1 MEFLKNLTLKHSKK
15 TMITFREKQYTRWDD
30 TDALKRMRDSD
41 ILAEKKKSG
50 TLGDTATKMGVG
62 AAVGGTVGSIA
73 GGIAGMKKGGK
84 GFLKGAKSGAK
95 VGALLGGATA
105 GTAAAI
111 GNSKKQS
118 DINFYNN
125 RLEYAKRQAGRR
137 ERADWKS
144 NMTQREGYTY

>member
-1 MEFLKNLTLKHSKK
+1 
-15 TMITFREKQYTRWDD
+15 MITFKEKQYTRWDD

-41 ILAEKKKSG
+41 ILAERKKSG
-50 TLGDTATKMGVG
+50 TLGDTATKMGMG
-62 AAVGGTVGSIA
+62 AAVGATVGSVV
-73 GGIAGMKKGGK
+73 GGIAGMKRGGK
-84 GFLKGAKSGAK
+84 GFIKGAK
-95 VGALLGGATA
+95 GGAVAGSLLAGGAA

-118 DINFYNN
+118 DINFYNH

>member
-1 MEFLKNLTLKHSKK
+1 
-15 TMITFREKQYTRWDD
+15 
-30 TDALKRMRDSD
+30 
-41 ILAEKKKSG
+41 
-50 TLGDTATKMGVG
+50 MGMG
-62 AAVGGTVGSIA
+62 AAVGATVGSVV

-84 GFLKGAKSGAK
+84 GFIKGAK
-95 VGALLGGATA
+95 GGAIAGSLLAGGAA

-118 DINFYNN
+118 DINFYNR

>member
-1 MEFLKNLTLKHSKK
+1 
-15 TMITFREKQYTRWDD
+15 MITFREKQYTRWDD
-30 TDALKRMRDSD
+30 TDALKKMRDSD
-41 ILAEKKKSG
+41 ILAERKKSG
-50 TLGDTATKMGVG
+50 TLGDTATKMGMG
-62 AAVGGTVGSIA
+62 AAVGATVGSVV
-73 GGIAGMKKGGK
+73 GGIAGMKRGGK
-84 GFLKGAKSGAK
+84 GFIKGAK
-95 VGALLGGATA
+95 GGAIAGSLLAGGAA

-118 DINFYNN
+118 DINFYNR

>member
-1 MEFLKNLTLKHSKK
+1 
-15 TMITFREKQYTRWDD
+15 MITFKEKQYTRWDD
-30 TDALKRMRDSD
+30 TDTLKKMRDSD
-41 ILAEKKKSG
+41 ILAERKKSG
-50 TLGDTATKMGVG
+50 TLGDTATKMGLG
-62 AAVGGTVGSIA
+62 AAAGGVVGSVV

-84 GFLKGAKSGAK
+84 GFIKGAK
-95 VGALLGGATA
+95 GGAVAGSLLAGGAA

-118 DINFYNN
+118 DINFYNR

>member
-1 MEFLKNLTLKHSKK
+1 MILKHLKR
-15 TMITFREKQYTRWDD
+15 TMITFKEKQYTRWDD

-41 ILAEKKKSG
+41 ILAERKKSG
-50 TLGDTATKMGVG
+50 TLGDTATKMGMG
-62 AAVGGTVGSIA
+62 AAVGATVGSVV

-84 GFLKGAKSGAK
+84 GFIKGAK
-95 VGALLGGATA
+95 GGAIAGSLLAGGAA

-118 DINFYNN
+118 DINFYNR

-137 ERADWKS
+137 EKADWKS

>member
-1 MEFLKNLTLKHSKK
+1 
-15 TMITFREKQYTRWDD
+15 MIIFKEKQYTRWDD

-41 ILAEKKKSG
+41 ILAERKKSG
-50 TLGDTATKMGVG
+50 TLGDTATKMGMG
-62 AAVGGTVGSIA
+62 AAVGGTVGSIV

-84 GFLKGAKSGAK
+84 GFLKGAKRGAIA
-95 VGALLGGATA
+95 GSLLTGGVA
-105 GTAAAI
+105 GTGAAI
-111 GNSKKQS
+111 ANSKKQS

-125 RLEYAKRQAGRR
+125 RLEYAKKQAGRR

>member
-1 MEFLKNLTLKHSKK
+1 
-15 TMITFREKQYTRWDD
+15 MITFKEKQYTRWDD

-41 ILAEKKKSG
+41 ILAERKKSG
-50 TLGDTATKMGVG
+50 TLGDTATKMGMG
-62 AAVGGTVGSIA
+62 AAVGATVGSVV

-84 GFLKGAKSGAK
+84 GFIKGAK
-95 VGALLGGATA
+95 GGAIAGSLLAGGAA

-118 DINFYNN
+118 DINFYNR

-137 ERADWKS
+137 EKADWKS

>member
-1 MEFLKNLTLKHSKK
+1 
-15 TMITFREKQYTRWDD
+15 MITFKEKQYTRWDD
-30 TDALKRMRDSD
+30 TDALKKMRDSD
-41 ILAEKKKSG
+41 ILAERKKPG
-50 TLGDTATKMGVG
+50 TLGDTATKMGMG
-62 AAVGGTVGSIA
+62 AAVGATVGSVV

-84 GFLKGAKSGAK
+84 GFIKGAK
-95 VGALLGGATA
+95 GGAIAGSLLAGGAA

-118 DINFYNN
+118 DINFYNR